1 MLRHTTDFIDNAI
14 AIDPTDCG
22 CTDCIVG
29 NSIPLHDTYNLEL
42 LAMMHFATGRKIINR
57 SSRTLLI
64 YINKEDEACVEALDC
79 SGPVIDT
86 LQPSQSLL
94 SADRADYAFYDSEDD
109 AEDSK
114 AHKAVVLDRYA
125 MDVEEAVN
133 DYYFDNAN
141 LVNCSDSA
149 LVLYRNFMSRFTVK
163 KVDTNHPEK
172 IIILAD

>member
-1 MLRHTTDFIDNAI
+1 MLRTDTDFIDNAI
-14 AIDPTDCG
+14 AIDPDNCG

-64 YINKEDEACVEALDC
+64 YINKNDEAVVEALDC
-79 SGPVIDT
+79 SGPIIDT
-86 LQPSQSLL
+86 LPSESLL
-94 SADRADYAFYDSEDD
+94 SAERADYALYDSDDD

-114 AHKAVVLDRYA
+114 ADTAVVLDRYA
-125 MDVEEAVN
+125 IDVEAAVEA
-133 DYYFDNAN
+133 YYTDNAN
-141 LVNCSDSA
+141 LVNCSDSTV
-149 LVLYRNFMSRFTVK
+149 VLYRNFMNRYVAK

-172 IIILAD
+172 IAILVD